1 MSDMNDLQA
10 LLIAIPGQFGFST
23 KVPVKGV
30 AKKASQWRE
39 TASADLVDNIV
50 GELVDGGKICKI
62 ELVNGGFGAGVFG
75 DSRTQPPGVVVG
87 A

>member
-75 DSRTQPPGVVVG
+75 DSRTQPLGVVVG